1 LMKKLLIAAFVVTL
15 GACATSN
22 PDMVRRRDAQQMSQ
36 VQDAVILSIRAVTVD
51 GAQSGAGAAA
61 GGVVGALAG
70 SSVGGRRDG
79 QVGGIL
85 GAVAGAMIGN
95 AVERSGTKEEALE
108 LLLQL
113 RNGERRMIVQGKGSE
128 ILNVGDAVILIT
140 SGNTTRVARAPVVR

>member
-1 LMKKLLIAAFVVTL
+1 MKKLLIAAFVVSL

-22 PDMVRRRDAQQMSQ
+22 PDMIRRGDAQQMSQ

-79 QVGGIL
+79 QVAGIL

-140 SGNTTRVARAPVVR
+140 SGNKTRVTRAPVVR

>member
-1 LMKKLLIAAFVVTL
+1 MKKLLIAAFVVTL

-22 PDMVRRRDAQQMSQ
+22 PDMVRRGDAQQMSQ

-113 RNGERRMIVQGKGSE
+113 RNGERRMIVHGKGSE

-140 SGNTTRVARAPVVR
+140 SGNKTRVTRAPVVR

>member
-1 LMKKLLIAAFVVTL
+1 MKKLLIAAFVVTL

-22 PDMVRRRDAQQMSQ
+22 PDMVRRGDAQQMSQ

-51 GAQSGAGAAA
+51 GAQSGGGAAA

-79 QVGGIL
+79 QVAGIL

-128 ILNVGDAVILIT
+128 ILSVGDAVILIT
-140 SGNTTRVARAPVVR
+140 SGNKTRVTRAPVVR

>member
-1 LMKKLLIAAFVVTL
+1 MKKLLIAAFVVTL

-140 SGNTTRVARAPVVR
+140 SGNTTRVTRAPVVR